1 MYGFADTISQYFMD
15 HFADKFV
22 MGVRGYFE
30 HFPKIFKA
38 LRGTYMFSSTR
49 KRNCFGFVSNHPT
62 IQC

>member
-30 HFPKIFKA
+30 HFPKIFKT

-49 KRNCFGFVSNHPT
+49 KRNCFVS
-62 IQC
+62 